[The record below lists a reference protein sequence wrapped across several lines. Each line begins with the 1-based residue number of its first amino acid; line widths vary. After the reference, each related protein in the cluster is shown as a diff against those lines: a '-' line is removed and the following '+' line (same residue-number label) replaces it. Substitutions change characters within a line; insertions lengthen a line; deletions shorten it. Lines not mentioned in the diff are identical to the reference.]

1 MIYKTT
7 ILGLAF
13 LSLFFSCAQQT
24 SPSGGPK
31 DETPPY
37 LLESTPK
44 ANQLNFKGTV
54 ITLTFTEDVIVSN
67 PKEQLI
73 ITPDIGP
80 DYEIVAKKN
89 KVILTM
95 ENQLQDTTTYAFN
108 FGESVQDITEKN
120 PAENLHLAFSTGPT
134 IDSLSIEGNVYDL
147 LKGNPIEK
155 AVVAIYQSDTFNI
168 FTHKPSYI
176 SRTNKEGRFRI
187 SNLKEGTY
195 YLYAYR
201 DKNRNLI
208 VDSKSEPYGFFVNPI
223 VLDKDTS
230 AVEIPISPMD
240 ATELKITRARP
251 FSNYFTIN
259 LSKNVI
265 DYSLVDAQ
273 SLDTLT
279 STFGEN
285 QSNIIT
291 YNTTQNTDSLLAKL
305 NTYDSIGNTLDTTFY
320 IKYSQREVTPEK
332 FSVSNQ
338 STIINVDK
346 GYFEATF
353 KLSKPLEYVNLDSV
367 FIYIDSTTQIH
378 FNKEDISLNPKNLTL
393 TISKSFD
400 KKILEKPPT
409 ESVKET
415 DPTPG
420 EGNIPQV
427 PRKRGE
433 PPTLEER
440 ANMAI
445 ADKKTAQP
453 KNLLEL
459 GKGAFIS
466 IDSDSSAKTTINLKM
481 IKTTDLAMIIAE
493 VATSENFILNL
504 VNKDFKVVRSV
515 LNQTNTSFTDLP
527 PGDYKLQLII
537 DKNNNGKWD
546 AGNFVEKREPEPIYY
561 YLYENRTQNI
571 PTKANWEVG
580 PLLIDH

>member
-1 MIYKTT
+1 MINNTK
-7 ILGLAF
+7 ISGLIF

-31 DETPPY
+31 DETPPF
-37 LLESTPK
+37 LLESTPR
-44 ANQLNFKGTV
+44 ANQLNFKGKV
-54 ITLTFTEDVIVSN
+54 ITLTFTEDVVVTN

-80 DYEIVAKKN
+80 DYEIMANKN
-89 KVILTM
+89 KVTLTM
-95 ENQLQDTTTYAFN
+95 KNQLEDTTTYAFN

-120 PAENLHLAFSTGPT
+120 PAENLHIAFSTGPT

-147 LKGNPIEK
+147 LKGDPIEK

-187 SNLKEGTY
+187 NNLKKGTY
-195 YLYAYR
+195 YIYAYR

-208 VDSKSEPYGFFVNPI
+208 VDSKSEHYGFLTNPI
-223 VLDKDTS
+223 VLDTDTS
-230 AVEIPISPMD
+230 AIEIAISPMD

-251 FSNYFTIN
+251 FNNYFTIN

-265 DYSLVDAQ
+265 DYSLIDAE
-273 SLDTLT
+273 SLDTIS

-291 YNTTQNTDSLLAKL
+291 YNTTHNTDSLYAKL
-305 NTYDSIGNTLDTTFY
+305 NAFDSIGNTLDTTFY

-338 STIINVDK
+338 STILNADK

-353 KLSKPLEYVNLDSV
+353 KLNKPIHYTNLDSV
-367 FIYIDSTTQIH
+367 YIYIDSTTQIN
-378 FNKEDISLNPKNLTL
+378 FSKEDIHFNPKNLLL

-400 KKILEKPPT
+400 KKILEKPPAETPADPEGKT
-409 ESVKET
+409 EEI
-415 DPTPG
+415 D
-420 EGNIPQV
+420 IPQL
-427 PRKRGE
+427 PKKRGE
-433 PPTLEER
+433 PLSLEER

-445 ADKKTAQP
+445 AEKKAAPP
-453 KNLLEL
+453 KDLLEL

-466 IDSDSSAKTTINLKM
+466 IDNDSSAKSTINLKI

-504 VNKDFKVVRSV
+504 VNKEYKVIRSAI
-515 LNQTNTSFTDLP
+515 NQTNFTFSDLP

-537 DKNNNGKWD
+537 DTNKNGKWD
-546 AGNFVEKREPEPIYY
+546 AGNFLEKREPEPIHY

-580 PLLIDH
+580 PLLINH